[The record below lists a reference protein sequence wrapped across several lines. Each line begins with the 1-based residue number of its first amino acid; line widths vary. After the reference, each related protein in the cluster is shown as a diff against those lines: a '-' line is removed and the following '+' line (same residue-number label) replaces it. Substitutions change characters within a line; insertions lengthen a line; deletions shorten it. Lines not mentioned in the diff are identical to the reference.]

1 MDIKE
6 KALLMTPCEV
16 CEMLG
21 QKRGCRPEDDCYT
34 CGIYAEIMFAQ
45 WDATCRLI
53 RERTGK
59 KKWPLPRCRATEA
72 KMKGHYVGFYYKP
85 ERNLCQV

>member
-1 MDIKE
+1 MSSLTDSRVRHGAKACVEAVRAAVMDIKE

-45 WDATCRLI
+45 WDATCKLI

-59 KKWPLPRCRATEA
+59 KK
-72 KMKGHYVGFYYKP
+72 
-85 ERNLCQV
+85 

>member
-1 MDIKE
+1 
-6 KALLMTPCEV
+6 MTPCEV

-21 QKRGCRPEDDCYT
+21 QKRGCRPEDDGYT

-45 WDATCRLI
+45 WDATCKII

-59 KKWPLPRCRATEA
+59 KK
-72 KMKGHYVGFYYKP
+72 
-85 ERNLCQV
+85 

>member
-16 CEMLG
+16 CAMLDE
-21 QKRGCRPEDDCYT
+21 KRCYRPAEDAYG
-34 CGIYAEIMFAQ
+34 CGIYAAIICAQ
-45 WDATCRLI
+45 WDATCKLI

-59 KKWPLPRCRATEA
+59 KK
-72 KMKGHYVGFYYKP
+72 
-85 ERNLCQV
+85 

>member
-59 KKWPLPRCRATEA
+59 EMTPAALPRDR
-72 KMKGHYVGFYYKP
+72 GRN
-85 ERNLCQV
+85 ERTLCQLLL

>member
-21 QKRGCRPEDDCYT
+21 QKRGCRPEDDRYT
-34 CGIYAEIMFAQ
+34 CGIYAEIILRSGTRPAGLSGSAQ
-45 WDATCRLI
+45 ANRKRND
-53 RERTGK
+53 
-59 KKWPLPRCRATEA
+59 PCRAATRQRP
-72 KMKGHYVGFYYKP
+72 K
-85 ERNLCQV
+85 

>member
-21 QKRGCRPEDDCYT
+21 QKHGCRPEDDSYT

-59 KKWPLPRCRATEA
+59 KK
-72 KMKGHYVGFYYKP
+72 
-85 ERNLCQV
+85 

>member
-1 MDIKE
+1 MSSLTDSRVRHGANACVEAVRAAVMDIKE

-59 KKWPLPRCRATEA
+59 KK
-72 KMKGHYVGFYYKP
+72 
-85 ERNLCQV
+85 

>member
-16 CEMLG
+16 CEMLEF
-21 QKRGCRPEDDCYT
+21 KRSKCVENSYRR

-45 WDATCRLI
+45 WDATCKLI

-59 KKWPLPRCRATEA
+59 KK
-72 KMKGHYVGFYYKP
+72 
-85 ERNLCQV
+85 

>member
-45 WDATCRLI
+45 WDATCKII
-53 RERTGK
+53 RERIGK
-59 KKWPLPRCRATEA
+59 KK
-72 KMKGHYVGFYYKP
+72 
-85 ERNLCQV
+85 

>member
-1 MDIKE
+1 
-6 KALLMTPCEV
+6 
-16 CEMLG
+16 MLG

-59 KKWPLPRCRATEA
+59 KK
-72 KMKGHYVGFYYKP
+72 
-85 ERNLCQV
+85 

>member
-45 WDATCRLI
+45 WDATRRLI
-53 RERTGK
+53 RERTGAK
-59 KKWPLPRCRATEA
+59 MTPAALPRDR
-72 KMKGHYVGFYYKP
+72 GRN
-85 ERNLCQV
+85 ERTLCQLLL

>member
-21 QKRGCRPEDDCYT
+21 QKRGCRPEDDRYT
-34 CGIYAEIMFAQ
+34 CGITEKEMTPAALQRDRGRNER
-45 WDATCRLI
+45 TLCRL
-53 RERTGK
+53 
-59 KKWPLPRCRATEA
+59 L
-72 KMKGHYVGFYYKP
+72 
-85 ERNLCQV
+85 L

>member
-16 CEMLG
+16 CEMLEF
-21 QKRGCRPEDDCYT
+21 KRSKCVENFYRH
-34 CGIYAEIMFAQ
+34 CGTYAEIVCSQ
-45 WDATCRLI
+45 WDETCKLL

-59 KKWPLPRCRATEA
+59 KK
-72 KMKGHYVGFYYKP
+72 
-85 ERNLCQV
+85 